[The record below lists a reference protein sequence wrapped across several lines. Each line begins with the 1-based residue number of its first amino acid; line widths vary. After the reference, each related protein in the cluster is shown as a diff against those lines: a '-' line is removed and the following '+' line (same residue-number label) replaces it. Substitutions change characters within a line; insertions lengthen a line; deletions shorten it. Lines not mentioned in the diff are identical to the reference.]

1 MPMLI
6 IQLAILIAVAFVIG
20 CVLGRL
26 FRGKKSTANDKED
39 TIIAAALSSP
49 AIDEKPEPVVPSEAA
64 VVGGQETEPVI
75 EAEAQATDASEK
87 EEVALPEAESVV
99 ADEQALVE
107 EAVSVVQDP
116 DRPELLD
123 APIRGKSDNLTAI
136 NGIGKAVEGMLQQ
149 LGVFHYAQI
158 AQWSTDEAAWIER
171 RIGFAGRVSR
181 EAWIAQAGKLVE
193 TSPSGTSKRRSKA
206 KKAVPK
212 AKAAPRTKKIQA

>member
-20 CVLGRL
+20 CVWGRL

-49 AIDEKPEPVVPSEAA
+49 AIDEKPEPVAPSEAE
-64 VVGGQETEPVI
+64 VVGGETEPVI
-75 EAEAQATDASEK
+75 EAEAQATNASE
-87 EEVALPEAESVV
+87 EEVTPPEAESVV

-107 EAVSVVQDP
+107 EAFAVVEDP

-123 APIRGKSDNLTAI
+123 APIRGKPDNLTAI
-136 NGIGKAVEGMLQQ
+136 NGVGKAVEGMLQQ

-158 AQWSTDEAAWIER
+158 AKWSTDEAAWIER

-181 EAWIAQAGKLVE
+181 EGWIAQAGKLVE
-193 TSPSGTSKRRSKA
+193 TSPSGTSKRGSKA
-206 KKAVPK
+206 KKAAPK
-212 AKAAPRTKKIQA
+212 PKAAPRTKKTQA

>member
-26 FRGKKSTANDKED
+26 FKGKKSTANDKED

-49 AIDEKPEPVVPSEAA
+49 AIDEKPEPLAPSEAE

-75 EAEAQATDASEK
+75 EAEAQATNASE
-87 EEVALPEAESVV
+87 EEVTPPEAENVV

-107 EAVSVVQDP
+107 EAVAVVEDP

-123 APIRGKSDNLTAI
+123 APIRGKPDNLTVI
-136 NGIGKAVEGMLQQ
+136 NGVGKAVEGMLQQ

-181 EAWIAQAGKLVE
+181 EGWIVQAGKLVE
-193 TSPSGTSKRRSKA
+193 TSPSGTSKRGSKA
-206 KKAVPK
+206 KKAAPK
-212 AKAAPRTKKIQA
+212 AKAAPRTKKTQA